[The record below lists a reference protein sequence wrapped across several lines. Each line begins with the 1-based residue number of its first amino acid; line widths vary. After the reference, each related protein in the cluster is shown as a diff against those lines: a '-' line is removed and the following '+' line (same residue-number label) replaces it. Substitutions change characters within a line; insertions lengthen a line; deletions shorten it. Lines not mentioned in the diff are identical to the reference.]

1 MTGSFSR
8 LLERHPDGMEEW
20 FHWDEPSHT
29 FAISIRQSI
38 DNVLTMVREQSA
50 DTGGWS
56 KSGEFKKA
64 AIVPEVALRE
74 IANRYGPEIIK
85 GDNRLL
91 RRVLDGADYANL
103 RVKRLSR

>member
-1 MTGSFSR
+1 MTGSFRR

-29 FAISIRQSI
+29 FAIERRQNI
-38 DNVLTMVREQSA
+38 DYILDAVKEESA
-50 DTGGWS
+50 TTGGWS